1 MGNYQH
7 LAATGPNIN
16 ILRLLLARGASVHL
30 RNKTGRTPLF
40 LAANAGLEDHVA
52 LLCDAGA
59 HFHAEELSVAKLHAQ
74 QNVFIWQAAGVNNA

>member
-1 MGNYQH
+1 MGSYQH

-52 LLCDAGA
+52 LLRDAGA
-59 HFHAEELSVAKLHAQ
+59 HFHAEELSVVKLHAQ